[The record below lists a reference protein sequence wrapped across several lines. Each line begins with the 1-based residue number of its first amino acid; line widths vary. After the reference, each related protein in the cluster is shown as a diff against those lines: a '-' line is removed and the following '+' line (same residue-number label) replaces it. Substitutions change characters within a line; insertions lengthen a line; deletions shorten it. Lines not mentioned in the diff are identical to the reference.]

1 MKTAVD
7 SNILLDIL
15 RPNLAHLASSRDALS
30 QAAAAGP
37 LIVSEAVYAETG
49 AHFKRQS
56 ELEEFLADAGIELEN
71 STAEA
76 CFQAAQAWRK
86 YRAQGGPRSRML
98 ADFLV
103 GAHANSQAEQL
114 LSRDRDFYVRYFPRL
129 RVPVI

>member
-1 MKTAVD
+1 MKTAID

-15 RPNLAHLASSRDALS
+15 RPNPAHLAGSRAALS

-37 LIVSEAVYAETG
+37 LIVSEVVYAETG

-56 ELEEFLADAGIELEN
+56 ELDKFLADVGIEFQN

-86 YRAQGGPRSRML
+86 YRAHGGPRSRML

-103 GAHANSQAEQL
+103 GAHADLQAEQL
-114 LSRDRDFYVRYFPRL
+114 LSRDRDFYLQYFPRL
-129 RVPVI
+129 HVPTI